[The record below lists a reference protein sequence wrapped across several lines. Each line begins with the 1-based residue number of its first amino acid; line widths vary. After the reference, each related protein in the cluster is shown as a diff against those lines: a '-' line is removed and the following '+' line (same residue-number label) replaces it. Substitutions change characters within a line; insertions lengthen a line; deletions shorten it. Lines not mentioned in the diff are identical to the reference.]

1 MKKAF
6 LSLMMGLI
14 LLSGNIPAQI
24 TQPTQSTHVST
35 LDDHG
40 WGV

>member
-14 LLSGNIPAQI
+14 LLGGIIPVQ
-24 TQPTQSTHVST
+24 QPTHPTNVT
-35 LDDHG
+35 ARDDHG
-40 WGV
+40 WGG

>member
-14 LLSGNIPAQI
+14 LLSGFPVQQ
-24 TQPTQSTHVST
+24 TQPTQPTPTIAKS
-35 LDDHG
+35 DIG
-40 WGV
+40 WGG